1 MSAPILAAF
10 VLSAGMFVAFIWWEL
25 RAPAPMFNL
34 RFFRDRVF
42 SCGVS
47 AAFLTFLG
55 QSSVLFLMPFY
66 IQNVLGYSP
75 KVAGLVV
82 MPGALCMAIMG
93 SVTGTL
99 SDKFGWRWFTVGGMV
114 SSTVGLAML
123 SRVTDTSPLW
133 EVIPGLILIN
143 CGMGMFYSPNSSS
156 VLSAVGRESYGV
168 VSGFL
173 NLVRNS
179 ANVISL
185 AIATTI
191 VTVTMGSLGFE
202 PSLEAV
208 RTSAVEGVRG
218 AFTVG
223 MRYAFYVLIAL
234 VIASMTVSF
243 LQGQTK
249 PALRPTQPSPQ
260 PEESAATGD

>member
-1 MSAPILAAF
+1 M
-10 VLSAGMFVAFIWWEL
+10 
-25 RAPAPMFNL
+25 
-34 RFFRDRVF
+34 
-42 SCGVS
+42 
-47 AAFLTFLG
+47 
-55 QSSVLFLMPFY
+55 
-66 IQNVLGYSP
+66 
-75 KVAGLVV
+75 LV
-82 MPGALCMAIMG
+82 
-93 SVTGTL
+93 
-99 SDKFGWRWFTVGGMV
+99 
-114 SSTVGLAML
+114 
-123 SRVTDTSPLW
+123 
-133 EVIPGLILIN
+133 N

-156 VLSAVGRESYGV
+156 VLSAVGRDSYGV

-208 RTSAVEGVRG
+208 RNEAVEGVRS

-243 LQGQTK
+243 LQGRPRPVAPLQQ
-249 PALRPTQPSPQ
+249 PAPQ
-260 PEESAATGD
+260 PGD